1 MYIPTS
7 VWRIRTIAKFHRMFL
22 IKSYFSKLL
31 NIVIYN
37 YIFHS
42 INSEKRKAKSE
53 ERRAKSEKRNA
64 KTIVASCWLSH
75 IRIEISSVV
84 FTYRFRCDVDKLFTI
99 KFDESMKTFESTL
112 ISYYD
117 RNNNHY
123 LYNFLNTLKNR

>member
-53 ERRAKSEKRNA
+53 ERRAKNETRKQ
-64 KTIVASCWLSH
+64 
-75 IRIEISSVV
+75 SSQVV
-84 FTYRFRCDVDKLFTI
+84 GYR
-99 KFDESMKTFESTL
+99 TFE
-112 ISYYD
+112 
-117 RNNNHY
+117 
-123 LYNFLNTLKNR
+123 